1 MKADDS
7 LPRGNGRSTE
17 RTNGQRKPDCVSEGE
32 TKDKRA
38 GPLVDPTPWRARAR
52 SPS

>member
-1 MKADDS
+1 MKARRRRPFGQLS
-7 LPRGNGRSTE
+7 ATE
-17 RTNGQRKPDCVSEGE
+17 QAHGQRKPDRVSEGE
-32 TKDKRA
+32 AKVRRA